1 MQRLDKMTLTEVKL
15 DPPAF
20 VSREYIG
27 FGLYGRIALLCEDP
41 SRCFKFCEP
50 LNKDGVKALENEK
63 KILARLGAHK
73 YIIELHWVHERG
85 LCFEY
90 YPHGSLRSY
99 FEMRSSALPPLVIRT
114 RWCRQVAEGLGFIHS
129 KDIIHNDIS
138 ARNILITT
146 SMDIKIC
153 DFGFAAEVGEKVLCV
168 PDTGYTRHPRGMC
181 LARPTDDLFALGSL
195 FYEILNGARPY
206 ADVESDEVQV
216 KFESGVFAPLNCI
229 QPGYFA
235 GVINKCWNAQYNSV
249 LELQEELNSL
259 SASKSDG
266 FSTARVFEGMDRV

>member
-1 MQRLDKMTLTEVKL
+1 MTLTEIKL
-15 DPPAF
+15 DPPPF
-20 VSREYIG
+20 VSSEYIG
-27 FGLYGRIALLCEDP
+27 FGLYGRIALLRENH

-63 KILARLGAHK
+63 KILERLGAHK

-99 FEMRSSALPPLVIRT
+99 FEMRSSALPSVVIRT
-114 RWCRQVAEGLGFIHS
+114 RWCRQVAEGVRFIHS
-129 KDIIHNDIS
+129 KGIIHNDIG

-153 DFGFAAEVGEKVLCV
+153 DFGFATEVGDKVLCV
-168 PDTGYTRHPRGMC
+168 PDTGYTRHPSGMC
-181 LARPTDDLFALGSL
+181 NACLIDDLFALGSL
-195 FYEILNGARPY
+195 FYEILNGVRPY
-206 ADVESDEVQV
+206 ADVESDEVQDR
-216 KFESGVFAPLNCI
+216 FESGVFPPLNCL
-229 QPGYFA
+229 QPQYFA
-235 GVINKCWNAQYNSV
+235 GVINKCWNAEYNSI

-259 SASKSDG
+259 SASELDDL
-266 FSTARVFEGMDRV
+266 STARGFERMDQV